1 VFTKPY
7 LAVVKK
13 SITSEKLVARP
24 IATVAVNQ
32 SPESRTFPLLR
43 KCANLTEAKEGFGAL
58 TAEIYATAV

>member
-7 LAVVKK
+7 LVVVKK

-32 SPESRTFPLLR
+32 SPESHIFPLLR
-43 KCANLTEAKEGFGAL
+43 KCANLAEAKEGFGAF
-58 TAEIYATAV
+58 TAEIYAITV